1 MSALTDLRTKVR
13 QKVPQYNVRDTM
25 AAKWASLPKAAQIAI
40 MLAVVGFFFLLP
52 SLTIPLIDPPTP
64 WESVLFSPIA
74 LYVLVAIGLNIVVGY
89 AGLLDLGYVAFF
101 AIGAYTIGVLTS
113 AHGSMAFW
121 AALPFAIAAA
131 MLAGLLLGTPTLRLR
146 GDYLAIVTLGF
157 GEIIR
162 ITANN
167 SEWLGGPR
175 GITNIPRPAD
185 IGPLHFE
192 GLNAKPYYYVA
203 LTFIILVILMVRAL
217 ERSRVGRAWTAIRED
232 EDAAELMGV
241 PTFKFKLWAF
251 AMGAAIGGLSG
262 ALFASYQT
270 VITPN
275 NFTLQF
281 SILFLAA
288 VVLGGAGNIP
298 GVILGAF
305 LVAYLPER
313 FRALGST
320 RVFWYGVALVAMMV
334 FRPQGIWPSRR
345 RAAELADPEAG
356 KTLAAVTEA
365 DIERV
370 EETLEE
376 VSLPAHELEGHHDD

>member
-1 MSALTDLRTKVR
+1 MSSWTDLRVRVR
-13 QKVPQYNVRDTM
+13 QKVPQYDLRNKM
-25 AAKWASLPKAAQIAI
+25 AETWSTWPRGARFALTIGAIA
-40 MLAVVGFFFLLP
+40 FFFLLP

-64 WESVLFSPIA
+64 WASVLFSPVS
-74 LYVLVAIGLNIVVGY
+74 LYVLAAIGLNIVVGY

-101 AIGAYTIGVLTS
+101 AIGAYAMGVLTS
-113 AHGSMAFW
+113 AHGSLGFW
-121 AALPFAIAAA
+121 EALPFAIGAA

-175 GITNIPRPAD
+175 GITGIPRPPN
-185 IGPLHFE
+185 IGPIHFK
-192 GLNAKPYYYVA
+192 GLDAKPYYYLA

-241 PTFKFKLWAF
+241 PTFNFKLWAF
-251 AMGAAIGGLSG
+251 AMGAGIGGLSG

-313 FRALGST
+313 FRGLGST
-320 RVFWYGVALVAMMV
+320 RVFWYGVALVVMMI

-356 KTLAAVTEA
+356 EVLAAVTEA

-370 EETLEE
+370 EDSLED
-376 VSLPAHELEGHHDD
+376 VSLPAGELEGRHDG

>member
-1 MSALTDLRTKVR
+1 MNTLADLRGKVSG
-13 QKVPQYNVRDTM
+13 KIPQYNVRDAGARWWAGLPRWARVVLI
-25 AAKWASLPKAAQIAI
+25 AAVI
-40 MLAVVGFFFLLP
+40 GFFFVLP
-52 SLTIPLIDPPTP
+52 SLTIPLIDTPTP
-64 WESVLFSPIA
+64 WASVLFSPIA
-74 LYVLVAIGLNIVVGY
+74 LYVLAALGLNIVVGY
-89 AGLLDLGYVAFF
+89 AGLLDLGYVAFY
-101 AIGAYTIGVLTS
+101 AIGAYTIAVLTS
-113 AHGSMAFW
+113 AHGSLSFW
-121 AALPFAIAAA
+121 VALPFAVAAA
-131 MLAGLLLGTPTLRLR
+131 MFAGLLLGTPTLRLR

-167 SEWLGGPR
+167 IEWLGGPR
-175 GITNIPRPAD
+175 GITNIPRPSD

-192 GLNAKPYYYVA
+192 GLNAKPYYYVG
-203 LTFIILVILMVRAL
+203 LTFIMLVILMVRAF

-251 AMGAAIGGLSG
+251 AMGAGIGGLSG

-298 GVILGAF
+298 GVILGAV

-313 FRALGST
+313 FRGLGGQ

-356 KTLAAVTEA
+356 EVLAAVTEA
-365 DIERV
+365 DVERIE
-370 EETLEE
+370 EELED
-376 VSLPAHELEGHHDD
+376 VSLPAHELEGHHDG